1 MNLNLEQCWSAT
13 NAVKDYHSENR
24 YACHFLAIETLSQY
38 KSEQIM
44 GNNVSSGIHW
54 EKSDNNAG
62 RENNSGCFAKLREK
76 YGRVGIHWNHD
87 QPGQETGEPDST
99 SAGSGKLFQ
108 QEIVP
113 NVEEMVRNAES
124 CEIVLRRR
132 FEELEEECRKKDE
145 LIQELEKKVEQ
156 ENATIIDLENEQRW
170 KKCLK
175 SSENLPSRTNC
186 AICNFKTDN
195 KRTLK
200 DHMEE
205 AHQGH
210 VEKRVRLEG
219 IRCPICGLSF
229 GDEGK
234 VERHLDRCHKIQSL
248 EGNSDSVRPKKEFSG
263 IVKCNYCTFEIQ
275 VSCSVSESG

>member
-1 MNLNLEQCWSAT
+1 M
-13 NAVKDYHSENR
+13 
-24 YACHFLAIETLSQY
+24 
-38 KSEQIM
+38 
-44 GNNVSSGIHW
+44 SSGIHW
-54 EKSDNNAG
+54 EKSDNNAA
-62 RENNSGCFAKLREK
+62 REDNSGCFAKLREK

-87 QPGQETGEPDST
+87 QPETGEPAST
-99 SAGSGKLFQ
+99 SAGSEKLFQ
-108 QEIVP
+108 QQKVP
-113 NVEEMVRNAES
+113 NVEEMVKNAES

-145 LIQELEKKVEQ
+145 LIQELEKKVEE

-186 AICNFKTDN
+186 AICNFKADS

-205 AHQGH
+205 AHHGH
-210 VEKRVRLEG
+210 IEKRVRLQG
-219 IRCPICGLSF
+219 IRCPICELSF

-248 EGNSDSVRPKKEFSG
+248 EGNPDSVRPKKEFSG
-263 IVKCNYCTFEIQ
+263 IVKCSYCTFEIQ
-275 VSCSVSESG
+275 VSNSVSKISWKKVLLDFHSIRR

>member
-1 MNLNLEQCWSAT
+1 M
-13 NAVKDYHSENR
+13 
-24 YACHFLAIETLSQY
+24 
-38 KSEQIM
+38 
-44 GNNVSSGIHW
+44 SSGIHW
-54 EKSDNNAG
+54 EKSDNNDAG
-62 RENNSGCFAKLREK
+62 REDNSGCFAKLREK
-76 YGRVGIHWNHD
+76 YGRVGIHWNQD
-87 QPGQETGEPDST
+87 QPGQETGEPAST
-99 SAGSGKLFQ
+99 SAGSEKLFQ
-108 QEIVP
+108 QQKVP

-145 LIQELEKKVEQ
+145 LIQELEKKVEE

-186 AICNFKTDN
+186 AICNFKADS

-205 AHQGH
+205 AHLGH
-210 VEKRVRLEG
+210 IEKRVRLEG

-248 EGNSDSVRPKKEFSG
+248 EENPDSVRPKKEFSG
-263 IVKCNYCTFEIQ
+263 IVKCSYCTFEIQ
-275 VSCSVSESG
+275 VSNSVSKISWKKVFLDFHSIRR